1 MSQYNQDKM
10 KKEDRL
16 NIQAWLD
23 GEISPKKAAQITDL
37 VEANPTAQAVAEE
50 LKAVECALKIGEK
63 PVFLDETR
71 DFYWG
76 QIERQIN
83 AEEPMPA
90 AVEHPGQVSGGSS
103 SLMRWLIPVGSLA
116 AISALMINF
125 GNINLA
131 DPVQPI
137 VEEVIPPVS
146 GLGQPAAIME
156 EENAETGVGIF
167 SFEGSP
173 ESRNFHDPEN
183 ASALPES
190 IENPER

>member
-1 MSQYNQDKM
+1 M
-10 KKEDRL
+10 KQEDRL

-23 GEISPKKAAQITDL
+23 GEVAPQKAAQIAAQ
-37 VEANPTAQAVAEE
+37 VETSSTAKAVAEE
-50 LKAVECALKIGEK
+50 LKAVESALKIGEK
-63 PVFLDETR
+63 PVYLDETR

-83 AEEPMPA
+83 AEEPMPTA
-90 AVEHPGQVSGGSS
+90 EDYPTPLPEGSS

-125 GNINLA
+125 GNVNLA

-137 VEEVIPPVS
+137 VEEVIPPAS
-146 GLGQPAAIME
+146 GLTQPAAIME
-156 EENAETGVGIF
+156 EENAESGVGIF
-167 SFEGSP
+167 SFEGSQG
-173 ESRNFHDPEN
+173 SRNFHDPED

>member
-1 MSQYNQDKM
+1 M
-10 KKEDRL
+10 KQEDRL

-23 GEISPKKAAQITDL
+23 GEISPQKATQISDL
-37 VEANPTAQAVAEE
+37 VEANPAAQAVAEE
-50 LKAVECALKIGEK
+50 LKAVECALKIGGK

-71 DFYWG
+71 EFYWG

-90 AVEHPGQVSGGSS
+90 APEHPRLIPESTG

-116 AISALMINF
+116 AICALMINF
-125 GNINLA
+125 GNVNLA

-137 VEEVIPPVS
+137 IEETTPSTS
-146 GLGQPAAIME
+146 GLTQPAGTLE
-156 EENAETGVGIF
+156 EENNEAGVGVF
-167 SFEGSP
+167 SFEGGDG
-173 ESRNFHDPEN
+173 SRNLPNPEDP
-183 ASALPES
+183 SALPES

>member
-1 MSQYNQDKM
+1 M
-10 KKEDRL
+10 KQEDRL

-23 GEISPKKAAQITDL
+23 GEIAPQKAAQVTDL

-83 AEEPMPA
+83 AVVPMPVDA
-90 AVEHPGQVSGGSS
+90 EHPRPVSEGTGR
-103 SLMRWLIPVGSLA
+103 LMRWLIPVGSLA

-146 GLGQPAAIME
+146 GLTPPTAIME
-156 EENAETGVGIF
+156 EENAEAGVGVF
-167 SFEGSP
+167 SFEGSQG
-173 ESRNFHDPEN
+173 SRDFHDPED

>member
-1 MSQYNQDKM
+1 M
-10 KKEDRL
+10 KQEDRL

-23 GEISPKKAAQITDL
+23 GEVAPQKAAQIAAQ
-37 VEANPTAQAVAEE
+37 VETNPTAKVVAEE
-50 LKAVECALKIGEK
+50 LKAVESALKIGEK
-63 PVFLDETR
+63 PVYLDETR

-90 AVEHPGQVSGGSS
+90 AEDYPTPVPEGSS

-125 GNINLA
+125 GNVNLA

-137 VEEVIPPVS
+137 VEEVIPSTS
-146 GLGQPAAIME
+146 GLTQPAAIME
-156 EENAETGVGIF
+156 EENAEAGVGIF
-167 SFEGSP
+167 SFEGSQG
-173 ESRNFHDPEN
+173 SRNFHDPED

>member
-1 MSQYNQDKM
+1 MSLYDRGRM
-10 KKEDRL
+10 KQEDRL

-23 GEISPKKAAQITDL
+23 GEIAPQKSAQIAEQ
-37 VEANPTAQAVAEE
+37 VETNPTAKDVAEE
-50 LKAVECALKIGEK
+50 LKAVESALKIGEK
-63 PVFLDETR
+63 PVYLDETR

-90 AVEHPGQVSGGSS
+90 AEDYPTPVPEGS

-125 GNINLA
+125 GNVNLA

-137 VEEVIPPVS
+137 VEEVIPPAS
-146 GLGQPAAIME
+146 GLTQPAAIME
-156 EENAETGVGIF
+156 EENAESGVGIF
-167 SFEGSP
+167 SFEGSQG
-173 ESRNFHDPEN
+173 SRNFHDPED

>member
-1 MSQYNQDKM
+1 M
-10 KKEDRL
+10 
-16 NIQAWLD
+16 
-23 GEISPKKAAQITDL
+23 
-37 VEANPTAQAVAEE
+37 AEE

-63 PVFLDETR
+63 PVFMDETR

-90 AVEHPGQVSGGSS
+90 AAEHPGPIPESTG

-131 DPVQPI
+131 DPVEPI
-137 VEEVIPPVS
+137 VEEVIFPVS
-146 GLGQPAAIME
+146 GLAQPAAIME
-156 EENAETGVGIF
+156 EENAEAQVGIF
-167 SFEGSP
+167 SFEGSQG
-173 ESRNFHDPEN
+173 SRDFHDPEDAN
-183 ASALPES
+183 ALPES

>member
-1 MSQYNQDKM
+1 M
-10 KKEDRL
+10 KQEDRL

-23 GEISPKKAAQITDL
+23 GEVAPQKAAQIAAQ
-37 VEANPTAQAVAEE
+37 VETNTTAKAVAEE
-50 LKAVECALKIGEK
+50 LKAMESSLKIGEK
-63 PVFLDETR
+63 SVYLDETR

-90 AVEHPGQVSGGSS
+90 AVEHPRLVSEGSR

-125 GNINLA
+125 GNVNLA

-137 VEEVIPPVS
+137 DEEVIPSTS
-146 GLGQPAAIME
+146 GLTQPAAIME
-156 EENAETGVGIF
+156 EENAEDGVGVF
-167 SFEGSP
+167 SFEGSQG
-173 ESRNFHDPEN
+173 SRDFYDPED

>member
-1 MSQYNQDKM
+1 M
-10 KKEDRL
+10 KQEDRL

-23 GEISPKKAAQITDL
+23 GEIAPQKSAQIAEQ
-37 VEANPTAQAVAEE
+37 VETNTTAKAMAEE
-50 LKAVECALKIGEK
+50 LKAVESALKIGEK
-63 PVFLDETR
+63 PVYLDEIR

-90 AVEHPGQVSGGSS
+90 AEDYPTPVPEGS

-125 GNINLA
+125 GNVNLA

-137 VEEVIPPVS
+137 VEKVIPPAS
-146 GLGQPAAIME
+146 GLTQPAAILDWWC
-156 EENAETGVGIF
+156 IRSF
-167 SFEGSP
+167 SHE
-173 ESRNFHDPEN
+173 
-183 ASALPES
+183 
-190 IENPER
+190 I

>member
-1 MSQYNQDKM
+1 M
-10 KKEDRL
+10 KQEDRL

-23 GEISPKKAAQITDL
+23 GEISPQKAAQITDL
-37 VEANPTAQAVAEE
+37 VEANPAAQAVAEE
-50 LKAVECALKIGEK
+50 LKAVECVLKIGEK
-63 PVFLDETR
+63 PVLLDETR

-83 AEEPMPA
+83 AEEPIPA
-90 AVEHPGQVSGGSS
+90 AAEHPGPIPESTG

-125 GNINLA
+125 GNVNLA

-137 VEEVIPPVS
+137 DEEVIPSTS
-146 GLGQPAAIME
+146 GLTQPVAVME
-156 EENAETGVGIF
+156 EENAEAGVGVF
-167 SFEGSP
+167 SFEGIQG
-173 ESRNFHDPEN
+173 SRNFHDPEDS
-183 ASALPES
+183 SALPES

>member
-1 MSQYNQDKM
+1 M

-37 VEANPTAQAVAEE
+37 VEANPAAQAVAEE
-50 LKAVECALKIGEK
+50 LKAVEWTLKIGEK
-63 PVFLDETR
+63 PFLLDETR

-90 AVEHPGQVSGGSS
+90 GTAHPRLVSEGSS

-125 GNINLA
+125 GNVNLA
-131 DPVQPI
+131 DPFQPI
-137 VEEVIPPVS
+137 VEEVIPSTS
-146 GLGQPAAIME
+146 GFTQPAAIME
-156 EENAETGVGIF
+156 KENAENGVGVF
-167 SFEGSP
+167 SFEGSQG
-173 ESRNFHDPEN
+173 SRNFHDPED

>member
-1 MSQYNQDKM
+1 MRQ
-10 KKEDRL
+10 EDRL

-23 GEISPKKAAQITDL
+23 GEIAPQKAAQIAAQ
-37 VEANPTAQAVAEE
+37 VETSSTAKVVAEE
-50 LKAVECALKIGEK
+50 LKAVESALKIGEK
-63 PVFLDETR
+63 PVYLDETR

-90 AVEHPGQVSGGSS
+90 AEDYPTPVPEGSS
-103 SLMRWLIPVGSLA
+103 SLLMRWLIPVGSLA

-125 GNINLA
+125 GNVNLA

-137 VEEVIPPVS
+137 VEEVIPPAS
-146 GLGQPAAIME
+146 GLTQPVAIME
-156 EENAETGVGIF
+156 EENAEAGVGIF
-167 SFEGSP
+167 SFEGSQG
-173 ESRNFHDPEN
+173 SRNFHDPED

>member
-1 MSQYNQDKM
+1 M
-10 KKEDRL
+10 KQEDRL

-23 GEISPKKAAQITDL
+23 GEIAPQNAAQITDL

-63 PVFLDETR
+63 PVYLDETR

-90 AVEHPGQVSGGSS
+90 AVEHPRLVSEGS

-125 GNINLA
+125 GNVNLA

-137 VEEVIPPVS
+137 VEEVILPAS
-146 GLGQPAAIME
+146 GLTQPAAIME
-156 EENAETGVGIF
+156 EENAEAGVGIF
-167 SFEGSP
+167 SFEGSQG
-173 ESRNFHDPEN
+173 SRNFHDPED